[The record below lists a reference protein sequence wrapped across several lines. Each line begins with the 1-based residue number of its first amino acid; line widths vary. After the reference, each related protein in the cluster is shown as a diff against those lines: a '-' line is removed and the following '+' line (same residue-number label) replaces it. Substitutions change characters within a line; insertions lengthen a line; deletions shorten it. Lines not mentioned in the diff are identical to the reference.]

1 MQNEPIRVLRRS
13 WCEDSDAAVA
23 YFQQAGIQYTEV
35 DIEEDQQAGD
45 WVKYLTGGHHITPTY
60 VYRTHAAVLE
70 PWDQARFERW
80 WQSVNQDTITES
92 Q

>member
-1 MQNEPIRVLRRS
+1 MKSEPIVVLRRS
-13 WCEDSDAAVA
+13 WCEDSQAAVEH
-23 YFQQAGIQYTEV
+23 FQQVGIEYTEV

-45 WVKYLTGGHHITPTY
+45 WVKYLTGGHHITPTF
-60 VYRTHAAVLE
+60 VYRMQAAVLE

-80 WQSVNQDTITES
+80 WQFVNEGAAAES

>member
-35 DIEEDQQAGD
+35 DIEEEQQAGD

-60 VYRTHAAVLE
+60 VYRMHAAVLE

-80 WQSVNQDTITES
+80 WQFVNQTAD
-92 Q
+92 